1 MLRGTSAR
9 YRTIVY
15 GGLLLTTAQ
24 QTCVIA
30 HSGHLLQGLC
40 TSLGL
45 STIND
50 GKCLSEDVRLA
61 ERKSETSDTG
71 PDSTPPQPMVRPE
84 E

>member
-9 YRTIVY
+9 YRATVY
-15 GGLLLTTAQ
+15 GGLLLIAAQ
-24 QTCVIA
+24 QTWVIA
-30 HSGHLLQGLC
+30 HSGYLLRGLC

-61 ERKSETSDTG
+61 ERKSETSDTV